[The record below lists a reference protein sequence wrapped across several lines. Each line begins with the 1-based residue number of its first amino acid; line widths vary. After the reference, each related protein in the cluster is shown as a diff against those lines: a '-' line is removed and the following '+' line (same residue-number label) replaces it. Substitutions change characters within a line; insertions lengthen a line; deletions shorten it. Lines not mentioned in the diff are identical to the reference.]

1 LDYRSLDPKPL
12 VSKRKSIVITMFA
25 QSQARTS
32 SNALYVEKE
41 ISSRDAAKMTVAAYG
56 GCIVTCCLVFHYI
69 AGQSFSSVL
78 TLSTLT
84 QCLSFALV
92 NVQLQA
98 NGSSGVSARTLAVY
112 AFALG
117 FRLSSTLF
125 LDGYLPLDET
135 GNYMHQIGDIGSLGM
150 ALYALRELLLRN
162 RRASKDIEG
171 NDFLSVKNMVL
182 SSIGMAIL
190 IHPDLNDWATFDIL
204 WTAGLYADT
213 VAMIPQLFMISKVG
227 QVPKY
232 TAHFIMAMAV
242 SKLFSAWFWYYGAEN
257 IARLHGGFC
266 WSSVAIIVAHAI
278 QFLLLADFG
287 YYYLKAAVAG
297 AFNGGMGMSLP
308 SGVYDI

>member
-1 LDYRSLDPKPL
+1 
-12 VSKRKSIVITMFA
+12 V
-25 QSQARTS
+25 QQQARS
-32 SNALYVEKE
+32 SQNALYVDKE
-41 ISSRDAAKMTVAAYG
+41 ISSRDAAKMTVAAYA
-56 GCIVTCCLVFHYI
+56 GCLVISGLVFHFI
-69 AGQSFSSVL
+69 AEQSFSSVL

-92 NVQLQA
+92 NVQLA
-98 NGSSGVSARTLAVY
+98 SNGVSGISARTLAVY

-125 LDGYLPLDET
+125 LDGYLPLDDT

-150 ALYALRELLLRN
+150 CLFALREVLTRH
-162 RRASKDIEG
+162 RSSREIES
-171 NDFLSVKNMVL
+171 DTILSVKNLVFG
-182 SSIGMAIL
+182 SIAAAIL

-204 WTAGLYADT
+204 WTSGLYADT
-213 VAMIPQLFMISKVG
+213 VAMVPQLLLISKAG

-266 WSSVAIIVAHAI
+266 WSSVAIIVAHAV

-287 YYYLKAAVAG
+287 YYYVKAAVMG

-308 SGVYDI
+308 KGVYDI